1 MAYNIKAYRV
11 QTGFANLDPLP
22 ITRDWMDNTWNA
34 HAYHCFPV
42 SLSNKLGWGIS
53 FPEDI
58 SFIWD
63 GISDSSPDHVKI
75 LSGDKYAYTG
85 RANGT
90 ISFHTGIK
98 FKTDKNLTLLTMPSP
113 NYFLDGVQTF
123 TTLISTSWYDGELP
137 VASMITRPNV
147 EITIKANTPIAS
159 IIPIDLEE
167 LQDSKIMFDDLNT
180 MEPSKVN
187 MNEYSNTIFNINQS
201 GKWADFYRNAV
212 DHKGNR
218 LGSHQVKKL
227 NLHVDEIK

>member
-1 MAYNIKAYRV
+1 MAYDIKAYHV
-11 QTGFANLDPLP
+11 QTGFANLEPLA
-22 ITRDWMDNTWNA
+22 ITRDWMDSTWNA

-42 SLSNKLGWGIS
+42 SLSNKLGWGLS

-58 SFIWD
+58 SFVWD

-75 LSGDKYAYTG
+75 ISGEKYAYTG

-98 FKTDKNLTLLTMPSP
+98 FKTDSSVTLLTMPAP
-113 NYFLDGVQTF
+113 NYFLDGFQTF
-123 TTLISTSWYDGELP
+123 TTLMSTSWYDGELP
-137 VASMITRPNV
+137 IAAMVTRPNV

-159 IIPIDLEE
+159 IIPINLED
-167 LQDSKIMFDDLNT
+167 LQDSKITFNDLST

-201 GKWADFYRNAV
+201 GKWADFYRNAI
-212 DHKGNR
+212 DHKGNQ
-218 LGSHQVKKL
+218 LGNHQVKKL
-227 NLHVDEIK
+227 NLHIDEIK

>member
-1 MAYNIKAYRV
+1 MAYDIKAYRV
-11 QTGFANLDPLP
+11 QAGFANLDPLP

-75 LSGDKYAYTG
+75 LVGDKYAYTG

-98 FKTDKNLTLLTMPSP
+98 FKTNKNLTLLTMPAP
-113 NYFLDGVQTF
+113 NYFLDGIQTF
-123 TTLISTSWYDGELP
+123 TTLMSASWYDGELP
-137 VASMITRPNV
+137 VAAMITRPNV

-167 LQDSKIMFDDLNT
+167 LQDSKIMFDDLST

-227 NLHVDEIK
+227 NLHIDEIK